1 LATPR
6 RTSLRLDANVEVE
19 VLSAGGRR
27 PAVLLSPPLPDL
39 AARLARAGYA
49 VVSVP
54 AADRL
59 ADVLA
64 ALAQGTLGFDASAVG
79 VIGGTAATVAG
90 VPWLEYRDDRD
101 AAVRWCA
108 EHLAC

>member
-1 LATPR
+1 MQ
-6 RTSLRLDANVEVE
+6 

-27 PAVLLSPPLPDL
+27 PAVLLCPPHPDL

-49 VVSVP
+49 VVSVG
-54 AADRL
+54 AAEHV

-64 ALAQGTLGFDASAVG
+64 ALAQGKLGF
-79 VIGGTAATVAG
+79 AAAG
-90 VPWLEYRDDRD
+90 VVTGVPYDLYRNDPD

-108 EHLAC
+108 EHLGC

>member
-1 LATPR
+1 M
-6 RTSLRLDANVEVE
+6 EVE

>member
-1 LATPR
+1 M
-6 RTSLRLDANVEVE
+6 RLGADLDVQ
-19 VLSAGGRR
+19 VLSAGGPR
-27 PAVLLSPPLPDL
+27 PAVLLCPPLPDL

-54 AADRL
+54 AADRV
-59 ADVLA
+59 AAVLA
-64 ALAQGTLGFDASAVG
+64 ALAQGTLGFEPSAVA
-79 VIGGTAATVAG
+79 VIGAAAATVAA
-90 VPWLEYRDDRD
+90 VPGLVYRDDPD

>member
-1 LATPR
+1 MRLAA
-6 RTSLRLDANVEVE
+6 DVDVQ

-27 PAVLLSPPLPDL
+27 PAVLLCPPHPDF

-49 VVSVP
+49 VVSVH
-54 AADRL
+54 AGDRV

-64 ALAQGTLGFDASAVG
+64 ALAQGKLGFEA
-79 VIGGTAATVAG
+79 AG
-90 VPWLEYRDDRD
+90 VVTGVPQTLYQDDPD

>member
-1 LATPR
+1 
-6 RTSLRLDANVEVE
+6 LRLGATLDVQ

-27 PAVLLSPPLPDL
+27 PAVLLCPPLPDL
-39 AARLARAGYA
+39 AMRLARAGYA
-49 VVSVP
+49 VVSID
-54 AADRL
+54 AADHV

-64 ALAQGTLGFDASAVG
+64 ALAQGAFGFEA
-79 VIGGTAATVAG
+79 AG
-90 VPWLEYRDDRD
+90 VVTGVPYDLYRSDPD

>member
-1 LATPR
+1 M
-6 RTSLRLDANVEVE
+6 RLDANVDVE
-19 VLSAGGRR
+19 VLSSGGRR
-27 PAVLLSPPLPDL
+27 AAVLLCPPLPDL

-49 VVSVP
+49 VVSVHS
-54 AADRL
+54 ADRV

-64 ALAQGTLGFDASAVG
+64 ALAQGTLGVEASAVG

-90 VPWLEYRDDRD
+90 VPWLEYRDDPD

>member
-1 LATPR
+1 M
-6 RTSLRLDANVEVE
+6 RLGADLDVQ

-27 PAVLLSPPLPDL
+27 PAVLLCAPHADL

-54 AADRL
+54 GADRVS
-59 ADVLA
+59 DVLA
-64 ALAQGTLGFDASAVG
+64 ALARGALGLDASAVG
-79 VIGGTAATVAG
+79 VIAGAAAGSAG
-90 VPWLEYRDDRD
+90 VPWLVYRDDPD

-108 EHLAC
+108 ERLAC

>member
-1 LATPR
+1 M
-6 RTSLRLDANVEVE
+6 RLGADLDVE

-27 PAVLLSPPLPDL
+27 PAVLLCAPQPDF

-54 AADRL
+54 GTDRVS
-59 ADVLA
+59 DVLA
-64 ALAQGTLGFDASAVG
+64 ALARGALGFDASAVG
-79 VIGGTAATVAG
+79 VIAGAAAARGAG
-90 VPWLEYRDDRD
+90 VPWLVYRDDPD

-108 EHLAC
+108 EQLAC

>member
-1 LATPR
+1 M
-6 RTSLRLDANVEVE
+6 EVE

-39 AARLARAGYA
+39 AARLARAGYD